1 MKLCWRVSLQ
11 SQLTHGKFS
20 HRSCCCCCESQPCPW
35 MANCDTIKWNKHT
48 SDTSVCVCVWVS
60 VFTLACSGTDRSS
73 QREHS
78 FQHIHADR
86 LMYVCLNAKD
96 ATHTHNR
103 PLTNT
108 HKHMRKLTYT
118 PTSRIR
124 VVNDCQGRGRRYLS
138 SIYYGSKCADA
149 YVGALLTRAFS
160 YRRGRGRDKRRFV
173 FSPNFLFGSHFSL
186 IATLSSIHIP
196 LSLSLRE
203 VSSGSRQSES
213 SGPWILHAFLLPA
226 S

>member
-1 MKLCWRVSLQ
+1 MRV
-11 SQLTHGKFS
+11 
-20 HRSCCCCCESQPCPW
+20 CV
-35 MANCDTIKWNKHT
+35 
-48 SDTSVCVCVWVS
+48 SVCVYTS
-60 VFTLACSGTDRSS
+60 LFGNRQEQSAGTFVPTYTRR
-73 QREHS
+73 QT
-78 FQHIHADR
+78 
-86 LMYVCLNAKD
+86 YVCLNAKD

-103 PLTNT
+103 PLTHT

-213 SGPWILHAFLLPA
+213 SGP
-226 S
+226 